1 MLYAWAIGFP
11 MEESLRSG
19 MTAWLLRNRE
29 RYMYRG
35 QICQLLDG
43 AAWEKLLI
51 DIPAGEYQNGA
62 YWATAS
68 GWALELF
75 DRCVSPYAA
84 HMLDEL
90 LTDFEENGI
99 CECIN
104 ENYRKLP
111 QFVVSAVNVR
121 GALRRILF
129 AEGGLT
135 C

>member
-1 MLYAWAIGFP
+1 ML
-11 MEESLRSG
+11 
-19 MTAWLLRNRE
+19 
-29 RYMYRG
+29 
-35 QICQLLDG
+35 
-43 AAWEKLLI
+43 
-51 DIPAGEYQNGA
+51 
-62 YWATAS
+62 
-68 GWALELF
+68 LELF
-75 DRCVSPYAA
+75 DRCDPPYAA
-84 HMLDEL
+84 HMLNEL

-121 GALRRILF
+121 GALRRILL

>member
-1 MLYAWAIGFP
+1 MGKAFDQH
-11 MEESLRSG
+11 SG
-19 MTAWLLRNRE
+19 
-29 RYMYRG
+29 
-35 QICQLLDG
+35 
-43 AAWEKLLI
+43 
-51 DIPAGEYQNGA
+51 GEYQNGA

-75 DRCVSPYAA
+75 DRCDPPYAA

-121 GALRRILF
+121 GALRRILL